1 MNINRIDIGTILNAV
16 NAVKSNN
23 PLTSPVMVGLDDNR
37 FIAYDRTN
45 KSNLVKINKVD
56 LSVLTLNPVDLSNYA
71 GVDFTQPVVS
81 LLDKRF
87 DVSTTFTNG
96 TVNGLVNVIPTS
108 SDESTRLFNLLIW
121 LTGLVSLSIDD
132 VDLSIVDRTLSVA
145 ITRSVWFK
153 GTLTAVF

>member
-16 NAVKSNN
+16 NNVKVGN
-23 PLTSPVMVGLDDNR
+23 PLTSPVMVGLDNKR

-45 KSNLVKINKVD
+45 KSNLVKIDKVD
-56 LSVLTLNPVDLSNYA
+56 LSVLTLYPVDLSDYA
-71 GVDFTQPVVS
+71 GNDFSQPVAS

-87 DVSTTFTNG
+87 DVSTTFING
-96 TVNGLVNVIPTS
+96 SVNGLVNVIPTS
-108 SDESTRLFNLLIW
+108 SDEPTRLFNLLIW

-145 ITRSVWFK
+145 ITRSVWFT
-153 GTLTAVF
+153 GILTAVF

>member
-1 MNINRIDIGTILNAV
+1 MNINRIDIGTILKAV
-16 NAVKSNN
+16 NSVKTGN
-23 PLTSPVMVGLDDNR
+23 PLTSPVMVGLDDKR

-45 KSNLVKINKVD
+45 KSNLVKIDKVD
-56 LSVLTLNPVDLSNYA
+56 LSALTFHPVDLSDYA
-71 GVDFTQPVVS
+71 GNDFTQPVVS

-96 TVNGLVNVIPTS
+96 SVNGLVNVIPTS
-108 SDESTRLFNLLIW
+108 SDEPTRLFNLLIW

-145 ITRSVWFK
+145 ITRSVWFT